1 MEIIYYKRLDLGAN
15 NNNTINISENN
26 AVEGQTFI
34 GGEEYLISGIELRPK
49 TTDFTKW
56 KDYDKIKA
64 IPDRINP
71 VKRNNEGKFNL
82 PIVAKLNNIIGEK
95 NRFLRLKKNKQKK
108 TYKYRNTKTKK
119 IGEVSFQNF
128 QKLFEERELTWVDEK
143 FEYSLFISN
152 GKLIQLLTKKF
163 NESDYLDILFEYY
176 TFWVLVNG
184 KTFSSVNWIWY
195 FYKRM
200 EPFDRILIQHAYKTL
215 KTLDCKALNLKL
227 TSQKN

>member
-49 TTDFTKW
+49 TKW

-95 NRFLRLKKNKQKK
+95 NRFLRLKKTNRKKHTNTEIQKQKK
-108 TYKYRNTKTKK
+108 LMKFLFKIFKNYLKK
-119 IGEVSFQNF
+119 EN
-128 QKLFEERELTWVDEK
+128 
-143 FEYSLFISN
+143 
-152 GKLIQLLTKKF
+152 
-163 NESDYLDILFEYY
+163 
-176 TFWVLVNG
+176 
-184 KTFSSVNWIWY
+184 
-195 FYKRM
+195 
-200 EPFDRILIQHAYKTL
+200 
-215 KTLDCKALNLKL
+215 
-227 TSQKN
+227 